1 MNKPATVA
9 LLGLGLALGSALVH
23 AQDEKKATKAAET
36 KTTTET
42 VKKTGDASLKDM
54 KTKASY
60 SIGLEY
66 GKSIMPQVK
75 GLELDVDS
83 LLKGLRVSLTG
94 GESALTDAEIEET
107 MMAFQK
113 EVKKRRDVQVKQEE
127 AQMAEQAP
135 PDVKAAATK
144 NKKDGEAYLAQN
156 KTKPGVTV
164 TKSGL
169 QYKVIKEGKGE
180 SPKPTDTVNVHYR
193 GTLID
198 GKEFDS
204 SYKRGKPATFPV
216 RGVIPGWTEALQLM
230 KPGTKLQISVP
241 SELAYKFQGQGK
253 DIGPNSVLLFDME
266 LIGIE

>member
-1 MNKPATVA
+1 MNKTATAA
-9 LLGLGLALGSALVH
+9 LVGLGLALGSALVH
-23 AQDEKKATKAAET
+23 AQDEKKTTTPTGT
-36 KTTTET
+36 KTVVES
-42 VKKTGDASLKDM
+42 VKKAGDGSLKDM

-66 GKSIMPQVK
+66 GKSIKTQVTS
-75 GLELDVDS
+75 LELDVDS

-94 GESALTDAEIEET
+94 GESELTDAEIEET

-113 EVKKRRDVQVKQEE
+113 EVKKRRE
-127 AQMAEQAP
+127 AQMVEKAP
-135 PDVKAAATK
+135 PDIKAAAAK
-144 NKKDGEAYLAQN
+144 NKTAGEAYLAQN
-156 KTKPGVTV
+156 KDKPGVVV

-169 QYKVIKEGKGE
+169 QYKIVKEGKGA

-204 SYKRGKPATFPV
+204 SYKKGQPATFPV

-230 KPGTKLQISVP
+230 KPGTKLAIAVP
-241 SELAYKFQGQGK
+241 SELAYGFSGQGA
-253 DIGPNSVLLFDME
+253 DIGPNAVLLFDME